1 LEPRK
6 ERKRAEWEVMKQL
19 EVEKKARVE
28 VETRIALLREE
39 N

>member
-1 LEPRK
+1 
-6 ERKRAEWEVMKQL
+6 MKQL